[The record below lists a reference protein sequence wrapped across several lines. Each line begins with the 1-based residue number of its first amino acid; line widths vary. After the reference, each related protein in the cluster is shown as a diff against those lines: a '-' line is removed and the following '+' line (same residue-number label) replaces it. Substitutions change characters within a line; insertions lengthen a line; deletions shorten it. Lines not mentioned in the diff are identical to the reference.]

1 MILMIKLPR
10 MRTLDECFAEIKA
23 IDPNTSI
30 SKYYIRQLALAGK
43 IHCIKSG
50 TKRLIDLDDLIDYIA
65 NNNH

>member
-1 MILMIKLPR
+1 MNSIPR
-10 MRTLDECFAEIKA
+10 MRTLDQCFQEIIKL
-23 IDPNTSI
+23 DPNSAI